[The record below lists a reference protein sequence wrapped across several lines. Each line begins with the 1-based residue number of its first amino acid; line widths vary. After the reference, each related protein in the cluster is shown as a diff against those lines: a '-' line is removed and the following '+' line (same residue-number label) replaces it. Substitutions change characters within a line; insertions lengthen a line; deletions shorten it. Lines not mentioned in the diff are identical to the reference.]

1 MKALLMGFEPFGGE
15 AVNPSWEVAQSL
27 SFERFDRIQ
36 VISRRLPTV
45 FGESIDQAIEA
56 ISTVQPDVV
65 IALGQAGGRTG
76 IGLERVALNIDDAA
90 IADNN
95 GNQPCDAP
103 IMEGAPAAY
112 FATLPIKVLV
122 EEVQKAG
129 IPAATSNSAGTFVCN
144 HTMYGILHY
153 INESRLPIRA
163 GFIHLP
169 YLPEQAASKKE
180 APSMSLAEML
190 TALRVVLTVLSR
202 SS

>member
-1 MKALLMGFEPFGGE
+1 M
-15 AVNPSWEVAQSL
+15 
-27 SFERFDRIQ
+27 
-36 VISRRLPTV
+36 ISRRLPTV

-129 IPAATSNSAGTFVCN
+129 IPAATSNSAGTLCVTIPC
-144 HTMYGILHY
+144 M
-153 INESRLPIRA
+153 ESCTISMKADCPSGQGSSIFLSA
-163 GFIHLP
+163 G
-169 YLPEQAASKKE
+169 AS
-180 APSMSLAEML
+180 
-190 TALRVVLTVLSR
+190 VVQEGGSFHE